1 MLHDGRRV
9 RKTRLLDLAR
19 EQSRADRD
27 HEGRNPERKPDEE
40 EGEAAK
46 EPVRRVEHRVEPFG
60 VVGPDPFALLRTDE
74 GLRASFALGRHHPQA
89 KRLFGVRL
97 EKSRRVE
104 AVGERRDF
112 TVRRLSE

>member
-1 MLHDGRRV
+1 MC
-9 RKTRLLDLAR
+9 A
-19 EQSRADRD
+19 
-27 HEGRNPERKPDEE
+27 KPDFLISRESS
-40 EGEAAK
+40 
-46 EPVRRVEHRVEPFG
+46 PVRIAITKAGIQSGSQMRKRARRRKNQYAVSNTAFG